1 MDDISER
8 AALSVWQTFT
18 DAVLV
23 AMSRDEFDEHTVGWD
38 LEDDQADEAWDFFVS
53 MRHEALGGL

>member
-8 AALSVWQTFT
+8 AAISVWQTFT

-38 LEDDQADEAWDFFVS
+38 LEDYQADEAWEHFD
-53 MRHEALGGL
+53 RLRAELGGE